1 MRLGKISGIPL
12 TFNPFFLLVLVVAA
26 LGGYLLETLLHFTV
40 IFLHELAHVL
50 VARGFGLE
58 IKGIELYPFGG
69 VAKLEGPL
77 ELDSQAEKNVALAGP
92 VANFILAG
100 AALVLYSNNIYT
112 GASLLFFVRLNLM
125 LGLFNLLPALP
136 LDGGRILRATLA
148 PSFGFRKATEYSL
161 HLAKF
166 FAWLLLVVGLFFLFS
181 EEVDPSLFIVGLFLL
196 FAVAREE
203 QNVVYR
209 FIRYLIRKREDFE
222 ENKVLPVVY
231 LAVREDASLKEIV
244 NLFRPKKYHLVLI
257 LDETQE
263 VVKIISETEIIEK
276 VLQEGISLRVGKLI
290 K

>member
-1 MRLGKISGIPL
+1 MLI
-12 TFNPFFLLVLVVAA
+12 VAA
-26 LGGYLLETLLHFTV
+26 FGGYLAETLLHFTV

-100 AALVLYSNNIYT
+100 AALVLYTNNIYT

-148 PSFGFRKATEYSL
+148 PSFGFRKATEYTL
-161 HLAKF
+161 RLAKF
-166 FAWLLLVVGLFFLFS
+166 FAWLLMIGGLFLLFG
-181 EEVDPSLFIVGLFLL
+181 EQTDPSILIVGLFLF

-203 QNVVYR
+203 QNVIYR

-222 ENKVLPVVY
+222 ENKVLPVVH
-231 LAVREDASLKEIV
+231 LAVREDTSLKEIV

-257 LDETQE
+257 LDESQE
-263 VVKIISETEIIEK
+263 VIKMISETEIIEK
-276 VLQEGISLRVGKLI
+276 VLQEGISSRVGKLI